1 MKAAANARILSGT
14 VVELADFA
22 QAHGYKLQSDR
33 RGYITLVPI
42 TSSTYRKTQ
51 PENVVQFRR
60 N

>member
-1 MKAAANARILSGT
+1 MKASANARTLSGT

-42 TSSTYRKTQ
+42 ASSTYRKIQ
-51 PENVVQFRR
+51 SENVVQFRR